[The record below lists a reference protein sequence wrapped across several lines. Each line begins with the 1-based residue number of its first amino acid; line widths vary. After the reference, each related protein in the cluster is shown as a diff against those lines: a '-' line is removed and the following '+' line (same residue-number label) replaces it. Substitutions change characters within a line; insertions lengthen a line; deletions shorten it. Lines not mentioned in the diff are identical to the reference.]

1 MDRDDVSYLDY
12 DRDEGRPIP
21 KGTFTC
27 NACGEECS
35 LSWQDTGIG
44 AYEYWGAKGVDV
56 RMELL
61 SECCGS
67 EVTE

>member
-1 MDRDDVSYLDY
+1 MDRDVSYLDY
-12 DRDEGRPIP
+12 DRDDGRPVP
-21 KGTFTC
+21 TGPFTC
-27 NACGEECS
+27 RACGEECS
-35 LSWQDTGIG
+35 VSWQDTGIG